1 MDIEFHYYMT
11 YLIAARAGFEPEH
24 AEIIAHAAQSVDDN
38 HLRYR
43 VRSPDG
49 EYLNY
54 VSQTMDILKPTS
66 QLAKIYPIFH
76 FIPGDP
82 DAPSAARK
90 DGRKD
95 PWVTTPNSPVA
106 QKMLRSALASG
117 NLYRIGVSAH
127 GFVDT
132 WAHQN
137 FLGRRD
143 AFNDLPGAS
152 WVKTL
157 LNVGHGSAGHQP
169 DQPALVWTDARLV
182 EERVD
187 NRRRFLEAAQHL
199 FIRLALHVNPDREE
213 AALAADCAALAHDL
227 NEDIGP
233 EDARGDPA
241 LRQARIGR
249 YVARAAT
256 PPYGGIALEHYD
268 EYAWFNAAIVEE
280 AAGLR
285 QKLDRFLGLADDYI
299 DQTTA
304 VPCTWRD
311 PTGYTHTHWHRL
323 VEAVKAHQIACWD
336 ILVAEDL
343 PGLGANDLA
352 GNLAG

>member
-11 YLIAARAGFEPEH
+11 YLIAARAGFAPEH

-38 HLRYR
+38 HIRYR
-43 VRSPDG
+43 VRSPGGD
-49 EYLNY
+49 YLNY
-54 VSQTMDILKPTS
+54 VSQTMDILKPTR

-95 PWVTTPNSPVA
+95 AWVTTPNSPVA
-106 QKMLRSALASG
+106 QKMLKSALASG

-143 AFNDLPGAS
+143 TYNDLPGAS

-157 LNVGHGSAGHQP
+157 LNVGHGSAGHMP
-169 DQPALVWTDARLV
+169 DQPALVWTDPRLV
-182 EERVD
+182 EDRID
-187 NRRRFLEAAQHL
+187 NRRRFLEAAEAL
-199 FIRLALHVNPDREE
+199 FVRLALHVNPARSE
-213 AALAADCAALAHDL
+213 ASLAADCAALGADL
-227 NEDIGP
+227 NADIGP
-233 EDARGDPA
+233 DDPHGDQA
-241 LRQARIGR
+241 LRKARIAR

-256 PPYGGIALEHYD
+256 TAYGGAALETYD

-285 QKLDRFLGLADDYI
+285 QKLDKFLGLADDYI

-304 VPCTWRD
+304 IPCSWRD
-311 PTGYTHTHWHRL
+311 PIGYNHTDWHRL

-336 ILVAEDL
+336 ILVAENL
-343 PGLGANDLA
+343 PGLGADDLSGKVA
-352 GNLAG
+352 G

>member
-11 YLIAARAGFEPEH
+11 YLIAARAGFSPEH
-24 AEIIAHAAQSVDDN
+24 AEILAHASQSVDDN

-43 VRSPDG
+43 VKAPAG

-66 QLAKIYPIFH
+66 QLARIYPIFH

-95 PWVTTPNSPVA
+95 AWVTTPNSPVA
-106 QKMLRSALASG
+106 QKMLKSALASG

-127 GFVDT
+127 GYVDT

-143 AFNDLPGAS
+143 AYNDLPGAS

-169 DQPALVWTDARLV
+169 DQPALVWTDPRLV
-182 EERVD
+182 EDRVD
-187 NRRRFLEAAQHL
+187 NRRRFLEAAEAL
-199 FIRLALHVNPDREE
+199 FVRLALHVNPARSE
-213 AALAADCAALAHDL
+213 ASLAADCAALGHDL

-233 EDARGDPA
+233 PDPHGDPA
-241 LRQARIGR
+241 LRHARIAR

-256 PPYGGIALEHYD
+256 PAYGGVALEPYD
-268 EYAWFNAAIVEE
+268 EYAWFNAAVAED

-285 QKLDRFLGLADDYI
+285 QKLDNFLGLADDYI

-304 VPCTWRD
+304 IPCTWRD
-311 PTGYTHTHWHRL
+311 PIGYNHTDWHRL

-336 ILVAEDL
+336 ILVAENL

-352 GNLAG
+352 DELAG